1 VYSVCYTAT
10 GSVSKNT
17 EIPLPAGTPVLSSLV
32 RARQGATKLSIVSW
46 AEPLDLSS
54 DEIALKTDGTAFAL
68 GNDLAESNTVV
79 ILANPEAEGRQEIVT
94 IVPDATTA
102 GDDIALPGGYP
113 EIARVTFAYLIQT
126 AHQHTL
132 DLTAEAVTAAIGI
145 SGSAG
150 HLQSGAAGPTQSGKV
165 THTGE
170 GIEDLIMPVAPTL
183 VDSRTVKL
191 DLDTT
196 AGDLLILGYIPVGA
210 LLGL

>member
-1 VYSVCYTAT
+1 
-10 GSVSKNT
+10 VSKNT
-17 EIPLPAGTPVLSSLV
+17 EIPLPAGTPVLASLV

-46 AEPLDLSS
+46 AEPLNLSS
-54 DEIALKTDGTAFAL
+54 NQIALKTDGTAFAL
-68 GNDLAESNTVV
+68 GNALSNGDKVVMLAR
-79 ILANPEAEGRQEIVT
+79 PEGEGRQEIVT
-94 IVPDATTA
+94 IVPDARTA
-102 GDDIALPGGYP
+102 GDDIVLPGGYP
-113 EIARVTFAYLIQT
+113 EIARVTFGYLIQT

-132 DLTAEAVTAAIGI
+132 DLTAETVSVQIGI

-150 HLQSGAAGPTQSGKV
+150 HLQSGASGPTQSGKV

-183 VDSRTVKL
+183 VDSKTVKL
-191 DLDTT
+191 DVNTT